1 MYLKNYRNMEV
12 ETLIL
17 FKIMSDKKPVGRPK
31 SGNTRKS
38 YWTDLKTHATISKLV
53 EARKIRSLTDEALEK
68 LTNQIIGK

>member
-1 MYLKNYRNMEV
+1 MKQENRGGKREGAGRK
-12 ETLIL
+12 ET
-17 FKIMSDKKPVGRPK
+17 
-31 SGNTRKS
+31 GNTQKP